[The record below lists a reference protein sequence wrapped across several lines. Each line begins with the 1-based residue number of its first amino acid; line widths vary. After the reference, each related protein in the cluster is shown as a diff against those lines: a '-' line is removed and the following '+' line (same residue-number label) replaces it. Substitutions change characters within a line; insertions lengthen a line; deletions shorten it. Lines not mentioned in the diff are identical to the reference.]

1 MFFIPEHHLGTGM
14 WALALKGRTSCS
26 GIHSATTQWCESGPL
41 RPPATL
47 HCRLVDEGAR
57 PSLMFLDWL
66 LGWGGRWIGCKHAF
80 THSIRIYHVFF
91 EGFARFLP
99 VKPRLGDDVCNS
111 LRAVMKLIQL
121 TRSLL
126 LPVCSCSMWKDL
138 TITGSL
144 LHETKS
150 TVIELSCLSH
160 FLPFNIL
167 LLWS

>member
-1 MFFIPEHHLGTGM
+1 MFFIPEHLGTGM

-26 GIHSATTQWCESGPL
+26 GIHSATTQWWIRPFTTSSHPPL
-41 RPPATL
+41 SFGGRGGQTIVDVPG
-47 HCRLVDEGAR
+47 LVTGVR
-57 PSLMFLDWL
+57 
-66 LGWGGRWIGCKHAF
+66 RWIGCKHAF